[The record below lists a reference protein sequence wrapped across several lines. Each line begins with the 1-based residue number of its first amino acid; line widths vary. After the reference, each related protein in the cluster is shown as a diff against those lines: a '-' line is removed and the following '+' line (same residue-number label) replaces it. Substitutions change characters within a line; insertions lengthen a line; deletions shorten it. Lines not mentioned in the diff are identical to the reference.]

1 MLLRNGKFASLSNQ
15 QSCILPDSKLRSG
28 KEYRKE
34 FKQLKWI
41 NMVKLYDDFI
51 LSSSISNNFD
61 EKLIPSDVK
70 KQLYYFQT
78 KINNVV
84 DNILKDKYEDT
95 MDSQMIDIYMGLRF
109 LRENINLFF
118 CPSLTCNKECLDDIK
133 MFVEWFQE
141 ILDWLNNTPTFL
153 QFFTYKHLIDL
164 SEEFEPIYN
173 IWTKLEVY
181 TLEDLKWHA

>member
-1 MLLRNGKFASLSNQ
+1 MLLRNGKIASFTNS
-15 QSCILPDSKLRSG
+15 QSLILQDSRLRNG
-28 KEYRKE
+28 KEFRKE
-34 FKQLKWI
+34 FKQLEWI
-41 NMVKLYDDFI
+41 DMIKLYDDFI
-51 LSSSISNNFD
+51 LSSSKINKFD

-84 DNILKDKYEDT
+84 DNILKDKNGDS

-118 CPSLTCNKECLDDIK
+118 CPSLTCNKECLADIK

-141 ILDWLNNTPTFL
+141 ILDWLNNTPMFL
-153 QFFTYKHLIDL
+153 QIFTYKHLIDL

-173 IWTKLEVY
+173 IWINLE
-181 TLEDLKWHA
+181 A